1 MKKLDNFSN
10 CLKVLK
16 NADFEAADN
25 NEIYR
30 TGVVG
35 QFNLT
40 FELAWKALQE
50 ILKLHGVDDAST
62 GSPKEILQLGYK
74 FGFINDSA
82 VWLMTLKKRNSSMH
96 IYNEDEVDELILL
109 IMGSFIP
116 ALMILQERLE
126 NKLREV
132 ESDW

>member
-1 MKKLDNFSN
+1 MQILKLLTIMKYIEL
-10 CLKVLK
+10 VLSGSL
-16 NADFEAADN
+16 
-25 NEIYR
+25 ILHLSLHGR
-30 TGVVG
+30 
-35 QFNLT
+35 Q
-40 FELAWKALQE
+40 LQE

-62 GSPKEILQLGYK
+62 GSPREILQLGYK

-116 ALMILQERLE
+116 AFAVLQETLE
-126 NKLREV
+126 NKLREA
-132 ESDW
+132 ESDWE